1 MNIYLI
7 RHGRQAST
15 LCNVD
20 VPLSKVG
27 ERQAQLLRKRMRQY
41 PVDALYTS
49 DLTRAVQ
56 TAQIVFAD
64 SEELLEQRMEREELR
79 EFDFGSLTGVTN
91 QEVGAFYSAYYENA
105 KKNLQDIP
113 VCSHDR
119 QAGLLEM
126 AYPEGENGEQVYAR
140 VQKVLQEI
148 IAGDKEN
155 VAVITHGGVI
165 RVLMTVLFGRGVE
178 GRLLFGA
185 SLENC
190 GITQIFYDE
199 DKKLFYLDRFND
211 YTHLEGTPRLLRRN
225 W

>member
-7 RHGRQAST
+7 RHARQAST

-27 ERQAQLLRKRMRQY
+27 ERQAQLLKKRMRQY
-41 PVDALYTS
+41 PIDALYTS

-56 TAQIVFAD
+56 TAQIVFAER
-64 SEELLEQRMEREELR
+64 EELLEQRIEREELR
-79 EFDFGSLTGVTN
+79 EFDFGSLTGSTN
-91 QEVGAFYSAYYENA
+91 QKVRAFYDSYYENT

-113 VCSHDR
+113 ACSYDR
-119 QAGLLEM
+119 QSGLLEM
-126 AYPEGENGEQVYAR
+126 EYPEGENGEQVYAR

-148 IAGDKEN
+148 IEGDKQD

-165 RVLMTVLFGRGVE
+165 RVLMAVLFGRGPQN
-178 GRLLFGA
+178 RLLFGA
-185 SLENC
+185 FLENC
-190 GITQIFYDE
+190 GITQIYYDE
-199 DKKLFYLDRFND
+199 EKQLFFLDRFND
-211 YTHLEGTPRLLRRN
+211 YTHLEGTARLLRRN

>member
-20 VPLSKVG
+20 VPLSKIG
-27 ERQAQLLRKRMRQY
+27 QRQAQLLKRRMRQY

-49 DLTRAVQ
+49 DLSRAVQ
-56 TAQIVFAD
+56 TAQIVF
-64 SEELLEQRMEREELR
+64 SEREELLEQIIEREELR
-79 EFDFGSLTGVTN
+79 EFDFGALTGVTN
-91 QEVGAFYSAYYENA
+91 PEVGAFYKAYYEKA
-105 KKNLQDIP
+105 KKDLKDAP

-119 QAGLLEM
+119 QAGLHEM
-126 AYPEGENGEQVYAR
+126 KYPEGENGEQVYAR

-148 IAGDKEN
+148 IESGKEN

-178 GRLLFGA
+178 GRLLFGS

-190 GITQIFYDE
+190 GITQIIYDE
-199 DKKLFYLDRFND
+199 EKQLFYLDRFND